1 MAFYYVTIDQR
12 QYQVQVNGGQVLVDG
27 KPMAEVLKPLNDAGL
42 YLLQRGLKS
51 LELFCHAPNQGTL
64 EVSLGSRRV
73 LARVE
78 TWQRRGKTRAAPG
91 GAGLLTAPM
100 PGVVVSVLVN
110 GGDPVQEGQV
120 LVVLESMKMQMQLRS
135 TSAGTVKTVAV
146 QPDQRVEK
154 GATLVQLG

>member
-1 MAFYYVTIDQR
+1 
-12 QYQVQVNGGQVLVDG
+12 
-27 KPMAEVLKPLNDAGL
+27 
-42 YLLQRGLKS
+42 
-51 LELFCHAPNQGTL
+51 
-64 EVSLGSRRV
+64 
-73 LARVE
+73 
-78 TWQRRGKTRAAPG
+78 
-91 GAGLLTAPM
+91 
-100 PGVVVSVLVN
+100 VVSVLVN